1 MAPKGWL
8 SVCMSVC
15 LAGWGLFVDL
25 MFFPHPNTYLTPQ
38 YVSLTTSKTNS
49 AERPL
54 PHRKDANFPAVGLLR
69 DDLALAHHGFPLQ
82 GINNVCMQRDRW
94 KERDL
99 CVSSDVHCSIFA
111 HKLTYMDGFLHLNG
125 GIKIDANFE
134 DSALCSAVSK
144 AKGPFAC
151 RGLFFIIL
159 IFEWKEFA
167 NAKTYACLEPK

>member
-54 PHRKDANFPAVGLLR
+54 PHRKVTNFPVVGLLR
-69 DDLALAHHGFPLQ
+69 YHPALAHHGFPLQ
-82 GINNVCMQRDRW
+82 GMNNVCMQRDR
-94 KERDL
+94 
-99 CVSSDVHCSIFA
+99 
-111 HKLTYMDGFLHLNG
+111 
-125 GIKIDANFE
+125 
-134 DSALCSAVSK
+134 
-144 AKGPFAC
+144 
-151 RGLFFIIL
+151 
-159 IFEWKEFA
+159 
-167 NAKTYACLEPK
+167 